1 MIEWKNITIKQYYDI
16 CSVRK
21 KEGTL
26 SLTDI
31 VHVLSIVQKKSI
43 EEFKAAPLKQIKN
56 EIRKLEAI
64 FSSPPNF
71 KSLMHFEY
79 EGHKYYIKDLSEDTF
94 NAYASFEMV
103 LSRYKSTDINQITYS
118 LGILARRLDEA
129 FEDYDLDDRAKHF
142 ENLPVEV
149 ALGVA
154 GFFLDLEQ
162 SLQKLTGL
170 STQIE
175 EKLEALQ
182 IPQKGLYK
190 KTFSKNGDGL
200 VLPSPQLMG
209 LLVLM
214 KLRANLQKRYYNFC
228 HSLRTK
234 LNWKKI
240 LQILKNKK

>member
-1 MIEWKNITIKQYYDI
+1 MIKWENITIKQYYDI
-16 CSVRK
+16 CSVLK
-21 KEGTL
+21 KDGTL
-26 SLTDI
+26 ALNQM
-31 VHVLSIVQKKSI
+31 VEVLSIIENKSI
-43 EEFKAAPLKQIKN
+43 EVFKKMPLKQIKS

-64 FSSPPNF
+64 FSSTPNF
-71 KSLMHFEY
+71 KSVMHFEY
-79 EGHKYYIKDLSEDTF
+79 EGHIYYIKDLSEDTF

-103 LSRYKSTDINQITYS
+103 LSKYKSTDVNQITYS

-162 SLQKLTGL
+162 SLQKLSGL
-170 STQIE
+170 SIQIE

-200 VLPSPQLMG
+200 VLPSRQLLG

-214 KLRANLQKRYYNFC
+214 KLKANLQKRYYNFC
-228 HSLRTK
+228 HLLRTK
-234 LNWKKI
+234 LNWKKT
-240 LQILKNKK
+240 